1 MDFMDFP
8 SGSLLI
14 ILIIRVYFTF
24 RLKIFK
30 SLNPCLLY
38 YLTFKIFKSLNPCF
52 YYIIVLNFKLYFVAF
67 FLLATVFFL
76 PLRVRALFL
85 VL

>member
-8 SGSLLI
+8 GGSLLI
-14 ILIIRVYFTF
+14 ILIIRVYFTSTNILYNPYNPCLFYF

-52 YYIIVLNFKLYFVAF
+52 YYIIVFTHKR
-67 FLLATVFFL
+67 TTQ
-76 PLRVRALFL
+76 
-85 VL
+85 